1 MDQPDLSAMDHAAKD
16 DLIRFLLAENAE
28 LKSRITALEVRL
40 AKDSHNSSKPPSS
53 DGLRKPAPKSLRQAG
68 QHPKG
73 GQKGHKGSS
82 LERVSEPDHVV
93 NHPLPATCDACGC
106 TLDDAHISEARQVFD
121 IPPQQVEVTEHRALE
136 AHCTCGK
143 VHRSDFPE
151 GVTATTQYGPRVQ
164 AMAVYLT
171 QHHMLPILRTTQIL
185 RDTCGVALSPGAVV
199 RMIRTAAGN
208 LILTVAHIADA
219 VRDAHVAHF
228 DETGMRVAGKL
239 HWLHTAATPNL
250 TWVGIH
256 TRRGQEAFDA
266 FGILPRFQGIAIHDG
281 WAPYRKYDCLHGL
294 CNAHH
299 LRELTMVHELY
310 GQRWAKRMIDLLV
323 TANRE
328 VANGPLTDDRMVQI
342 NADYT
347 ALLAQGDKVHPI
359 KKRKDGSAHRRQS
372 YPTNLLR
379 RLREYREDVL
389 RFLSDPGVPFTNN
402 IAEQAVRMPK
412 VKQKISGCFRTFDG
426 AAAFCTIRSY
436 LETLRKQGVDLL
448 HALVQSFQGKT
459 PQPTMG

>member
-1 MDQPDLSAMDHAAKD
+1 MEQPDLSAMDHAAKD

-73 GQKGHKGSS
+73 GQKGHKGAT
-82 LERVSEPDHVV
+82 LERVEEPDQVII
-93 NHPLPATCDACGC
+93 HPLAATCDACGSS
-106 TLDDAHISEARQVFD
+106 LGEAHVSEARQVFD
-121 IPPQQVEVTEHRALE
+121 IPPQQLEVTEHRVLE
-136 AHCTCGK
+136 ARCTCGK
-143 VHRSDFPE
+143 VHRSAFPE
-151 GVTATTQYGPRVQ
+151 GVTATAQYGPRVQ
-164 AMAVYLT
+164 ATVVYLT
-171 QHHMLPILRTTQIL
+171 QHHMLPILRTARIL

-199 RMIRTAAGN
+199 RMIHAAAGN
-208 LILTVAHIADA
+208 LAPTVARIADA

-239 HWLHTAATPNL
+239 HWLHAAATQTL

-266 FGILPRFQGIAIHDG
+266 FGILPGFQGTAIHDG
-281 WAPYRKYDCLHGL
+281 WAPYRKYECRHGL

-299 LRELTMVHELY
+299 LRELTLIHEQH
-310 GQRWAKRMIDLLV
+310 GQRWAKHMIDLLIA
-323 TANRE
+323 ANRE
-328 VANGPLTDDRMVQI
+328 VADGPLTEDRMAQI

-347 ALLAQGDKVHPI
+347 AILDHGDRVHPI
-359 KKRKDGSAHRRQS
+359 KKRKDGSPQKGQS
-372 YPTNLLR
+372 APTNLLR
-379 RLREYREDVL
+379 RLRGYREDVL
-389 RFLSDPGVPFTNN
+389 RFLSDPEVPFTNN

-412 VKQKISGCFRTFDG
+412 GTS
-426 AAAFCTIRSY
+426 
-436 LETLRKQGVDLL
+436 DL
-448 HALVQSFQGKT
+448 AILVYWRHSVVRRNRACPGR
-459 PQPTMG
+459 

>member
-16 DLIRFLLAENAE
+16 DLIRFLLAEIAE

-73 GQKGHKGSS
+73 GQKGHKGSA
-82 LERVSEPDHVV
+82 LDRVVEPDHVV
-93 NHPLPATCDACGC
+93 NHPLPATCDVCGS
-106 TLDDAHISEARQVFD
+106 TLGEAHISEARQVFD
-121 IPPQQVEVTEHRALE
+121 IPPQQVEVTEHRILE
-136 AHCTCGK
+136 ARCTCGK

-151 GVTATTQYGPRVQ
+151 AITATTQYGPRVQ
-164 AMAVYLT
+164 ATVVYLT
-171 QHHMLPILRTTQIL
+171 QHHMLPILRTARIM
-185 RDTCGVALSPGAVV
+185 RDTCGVALSSGAVV
-199 RMIRTAAGN
+199 RMIHAAAGN
-208 LILTVAHIADA
+208 LAPTVARIADA
-219 VRDAHVAHF
+219 VRDARVAHF

-239 HWLHTAATPNL
+239 HWLHAAATQTL
-250 TWVGIH
+250 TWVGMH
-256 TRRGQEAFDA
+256 TRRGQEAFDT
-266 FGILPRFQGIAIHDG
+266 FGILPRFQGTAIHDG
-281 WAPYRKYDCLHGL
+281 WAPYRKYDCRHGL

-310 GQRWAKRMIDLLV
+310 GQRWAKSMIDLLV
-323 TANRE
+323 AASRE
-328 VANGPLTDDRMVQI
+328 VADGPPSDDRMAQI

-347 ALLAQGDKVHPI
+347 AILAKGDTIHPI
-359 KKRKDGSAHRRQS
+359 KKLKDGSAHRRQS

-379 RLREYREDVL
+379 RLREHREDVL
-389 RFLSDPGVPFTNN
+389 RFLSDPEVPFTNN

-426 AAAFCTIRSY
+426 AGAFCTIRSY

-448 HALVQSFQGKT
+448 HALVQSFQGDT
-459 PQPTMG
+459 PQPAME

>member
-16 DLIRFLLAENAE
+16 DLIRFLLAEIAE

-93 NHPLPATCDACGC
+93 IHPLPATCDACGYP
-106 TLDDAHISEARQVFD
+106 LDAAHVSEARQVFD
-121 IPPQQVEVTEHRALE
+121 IPPQQVEVTEHRVVE
-136 AHCTCGK
+136 ARCTCGK

-185 RDTCGVALSPGAVV
+185 RDTCGVTLSQGAVV

-208 LILTVAHIADA
+208 LIPTVAHIADA
-219 VRDAHVAHF
+219 VRDARVAHF

-256 TRRGQEAFDA
+256 TRRGQEAFD
-266 FGILPRFQGIAIHDG
+266 
-281 WAPYRKYDCLHGL
+281 
-294 CNAHH
+294 
-299 LRELTMVHELY
+299 
-310 GQRWAKRMIDLLV
+310 
-323 TANRE
+323 
-328 VANGPLTDDRMVQI
+328 
-342 NADYT
+342 
-347 ALLAQGDKVHPI
+347 
-359 KKRKDGSAHRRQS
+359 
-372 YPTNLLR
+372 
-379 RLREYREDVL
+379 
-389 RFLSDPGVPFTNN
+389 
-402 IAEQAVRMPK
+402 
-412 VKQKISGCFRTFDG
+412 
-426 AAAFCTIRSY
+426 
-436 LETLRKQGVDLL
+436 
-448 HALVQSFQGKT
+448 
-459 PQPTMG
+459 